1 MPDKFESYVHVAS
14 RCKARRK
21 CQLYP
26 DKIVS
31 DEMKPI
37 TCGYPA
43 IDVRRSRFVLRSSL
57 QTGMTVPI

>member
-1 MPDKFESYVHVAS
+1 
-14 RCKARRK
+14 
-21 CQLYP
+21 LYP

-37 TCGYPA
+37 TCGYSA